1 MKSKWMGRRI
11 VRIAR
16 DPAMTSFAIAVLLT
30 LSANV
35 LFPLRDALTK
45 QMITTLPVRAVLF
58 VRRAAVLVV
67 TLAIG
72 RARLVQHVLVTPC
85 KGFLAIRAA
94 VMLCGWMAFN
104 LSVRS
109 LGLGQAVTLYFLSP
123 ILVALAAKPSL
134 RERTPLPQW
143 AAILLGFVAVA
154 LASGISESDFRQRS
168 LSRCFLRAAGQ
179 SRS

>member
-1 MKSKWMGRRI
+1 MKSKWMGRPI

-45 QMITTLPVRAVLF
+45 QMITTFPVRAVLF

-104 LSVRS
+104 LGPKPRS
-109 LGLGQAVTLYFLSP
+109 WAGSHPLLPFADFGGAGGQAFSP
-123 ILVALAAKPSL
+123 
-134 RERTPLPQW
+134 
-143 AAILLGFVAVA
+143 
-154 LASGISESDFRQRS
+154 
-168 LSRCFLRAAGQ
+168 
-179 SRS
+179 

>member
-1 MKSKWMGRRI
+1 MKSKWMGRPI

-104 LSVRS
+104 LWSEASV
-109 LGLGQAVTLYFLSP
+109 LGRQSP
-123 ILVALAAKPSL
+123 STSFRRFWWRWRPSL
-134 RERTPLPQW
+134 LSVSAHHCRNGQRSC
-143 AAILLGFVAVA
+143 
-154 LASGISESDFRQRS
+154 LASWRSRLQVGSRNSDFRQRS